1 MTHTDAMVLNDSEG
15 LFRSTKRHDMTG
27 ARTYVLLSP
36 NTNIAEL
43 EQQFAKR
50 NYSYTM
56 YNQSYAVVANYISDR
71 AQKKGAFVLGW
82 VTGIVGTLILL
93 VGLINFFHFLIGSF
107 LNRTKEY
114 SIMKMAGCNWKQQ
127 FCLLFVQS
135 LIVVV
140 ISSFL
145 VIWGIESIGNRMDF
159 SLQGI
164 TMTFPPEILLIHAM

>member
-1 MTHTDAMVLNDSEG
+1 M
-15 LFRSTKRHDMTG
+15 
-27 ARTYVLLSP
+27 
-36 NTNIAEL
+36 
-43 EQQFAKR
+43 
-50 NYSYTM
+50 
-56 YNQSYAVVANYISDR
+56 
-71 AQKKGAFVLGW
+71 KKGAFVLGW

-145 VIWGIESIGNRMDF
+145 VIWVDDDEDF
-159 SLQGI
+159 FTLSLTDVCQR
-164 TMTFPPEILLIHAM
+164 ILVFLCINELDGSAA

>member
-71 AQKKGAFVLGW
+71 AQKERCFCVGMGDRNSRYIDI
-82 VTGIVGTLILL
+82 TGRTNQFLSLSDR
-93 VGLINFFHFLIGSF
+93 FFS
-107 LNRTKEY
+107 
-114 SIMKMAGCNWKQQ
+114 
-127 FCLLFVQS
+127 
-135 LIVVV
+135 
-140 ISSFL
+140 
-145 VIWGIESIGNRMDF
+145 
-159 SLQGI
+159 
-164 TMTFPPEILLIHAM
+164 

>member
-50 NYSYTM
+50 YTM

-71 AQKKGAFVLGW
+71 AQ
-82 VTGIVGTLILL
+82 
-93 VGLINFFHFLIGSF
+93 
-107 LNRTKEY
+107 
-114 SIMKMAGCNWKQQ
+114 
-127 FCLLFVQS
+127 
-135 LIVVV
+135 
-140 ISSFL
+140 
-145 VIWGIESIGNRMDF
+145 
-159 SLQGI
+159 
-164 TMTFPPEILLIHAM
+164 